1 MAKKLIS
8 EVLNEASKLTKKED
22 RIKYL
27 RTNSS
32 PALRD
37 VLRIAFD
44 ADVVSLLPTGAPSFE
59 RDDAPAGHEF
69 LNLHKGHR
77 RFKYFFKGPAANETT
92 ALRRE
97 GMFLSFIE
105 SLNGLEADMV
115 IAAKD
120 KKLKIKGITK
130 ALVKETFPNL
140 ISK

>member
-8 EVLNEASKLTKKED
+8 EVLTEASKITKKAD
-22 RIKYL
+22 RIEYL
-27 RTNSS
+27 RKNSS

-44 ADVVSLLPTGAPSFE
+44 DDIISVLPSGAPTYNK
-59 RDDAPAGHEF
+59 DDAPAGHEY

-77 RFKYFFKGPAANETT
+77 RFKYFFKGPIANETP

-105 SLNGLEADMV
+105 SLHGEEAELV

-120 KKLKIKGITK
+120 KALKYKGITK
-130 ALVKETFPNL
+130 KFVKDTFPNL
-140 ISK
+140 IVK

>member
-27 RTNSS
+27 RTNTS

-44 ADVVSLLPTGAPSFE
+44 ADIVSLLPTGAPSFE

-69 LNLHKGHR
+69 LNLHRGHR

-105 SLNGLEADMV
+105 SLNGVEADMV

-130 ALVKETFPNL
+130 ALVKEAFPNL
-140 ISK
+140 IIK

>member
-8 EVLNEASKLTKKED
+8 DVLTEASKLTKKED
-22 RIKYL
+22 RINYL

-69 LNLHKGHR
+69 LNLHRGHR
-77 RFKYFFKGPAANETT
+77 RFKYFFKGSVANETP

-105 SLNGLEADMV
+105 SLNGVEADMV

-130 ALVKETFPNL
+130 ALVKEAFPNL
-140 ISK
+140 IVK